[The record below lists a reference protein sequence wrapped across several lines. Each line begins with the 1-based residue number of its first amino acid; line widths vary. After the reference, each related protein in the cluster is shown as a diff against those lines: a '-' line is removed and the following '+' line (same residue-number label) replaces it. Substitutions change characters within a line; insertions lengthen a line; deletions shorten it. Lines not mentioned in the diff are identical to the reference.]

1 MSLRSPGQLAE
12 PVLEHRRGIPGRPRV
27 SRSPVIP
34 LFYTYSFPAN
44 CSHSDDSY
52 VIEEDTDIKAR
63 VAAIAQEAAE
73 RRARAAGDVTMGDGT
88 S

>member
-1 MSLRSPGQLAE
+1 LPYDRDE
-12 PVLEHRRGIPGRPRV
+12 
-27 SRSPVIP
+27 
-34 LFYTYSFPAN
+34 
-44 CSHSDDSY
+44 DY

-73 RRARAAGDVTMGDGT
+73 RRARGTNTGAVTGGGDVPMGDGT

>member
-1 MSLRSPGQLAE
+1 VLLSRKHPPHIFPHPDTHVLSPL
-12 PVLEHRRGIPGRPRV
+12 P
-27 SRSPVIP
+27 
-34 LFYTYSFPAN
+34 
-44 CSHSDDSY
+44 CHSDEDY

-73 RRARAAGDVTMGDGT
+73 RRARGTNPAAVTGGGDVPMGDGT